1 MLAAMRRANVLVTSL
16 SVFAA
21 ALVVVSAC
29 GSSSVSAK
37 VVVKAVSG
45 GWNYALALKSDGSVW
60 AWGANDSGQL
70 GNGTTAGSL
79 VPVPVKSLA
88 HGVIAIAAGWD
99 SGVAL
104 KSDGSVWTWGAN
116 DRGQLGDGSNAASN
130 VPVRVSGLG
139 GHVTAI
145 AAGDSYALTVKSDG
159 TVWGWGDDY
168 QGQLGDGQNANT
180 ITPVSVHGL
189 TGRVVAISAGK
200 AHSLA
205 IEADGSVWAW
215 GDNGGHALGVDT
227 SDVFQNTPVRVEG
240 LSGRALAVAAVVD
253 HSAAIE
259 SDGTLR
265 SWGREFLPSGE
276 YMGTDTPTPMPGLT
290 HVKQIAGGWSFFVAL
305 EANGSVWAWGENL
318 GTLGDGSGHDSPT
331 NPVAVLGLDKGVVV
345 IGTGVENGY
354 AVTSTGAVWSW
365 GNNNHG
371 ELGNGTVDPEGGSD
385 APVRMTSF

>member
-1 MLAAMRRANVLVTSL
+1 MRSANVLVTGL
-16 SVFAA
+16 CVIAA
-21 ALVVVSAC
+21 ALVGVSAC

-37 VVVKAVSG
+37 VVIKAVSG

-79 VPVPVKSLA
+79 VPIPVTSLA

-130 VPVRVSGLG
+130 VPVRVSGLSG
-139 GHVTAI
+139 RVTAI
-145 AAGDSYALTVKSDG
+145 AAGDSYALTLKSDG

-168 QGQLGDGQNANT
+168 QGQLGDGQNADT
-180 ITPVSVHGL
+180 ITPVAVHGL
-189 TGRVVAISAGK
+189 TGRVAAISAGK

-205 IEADGSVWAW
+205 IKADGSVWAW
-215 GDNGGHALGVDT
+215 GDNSGHALGVDT
-227 SDVFQNTPVRVEG
+227 SDVFQNTPIRVEG
-240 LSGRALAVAAVVD
+240 LNGHAVAVAAVVD

-265 SWGREFLPSGE
+265 SWGREFLPSGA

-318 GTLGDGSGHDSPT
+318 GTLGDGSSHDSPT
-331 NPVAVLGLDKGVVV
+331 NPVAVLGLDKGVIV
-345 IGTGVENGY
+345 IGTGVQNGY
-354 AVTSTGAVWSW
+354 AVTSTGVVWSW

-371 ELGNGTVDPEGGSD
+371 ELGNGTVDREGGSD
-385 APVRMTSF
+385 APVQMTSF